1 MRTILGAVLARP
13 AIICLLLLVAL
24 FNLAAVEHHGRVT
37 FNGLP
42 VPGVTVTATEAGKR
56 LTAVT
61 DQQGAYAF
69 PDLAEGI
76 WTIRVEM
83 LCFAPIEREV
93 AVAPAA
99 PSPEWQLK
107 MLPLEEMHSAAAP
120 VTVATASAA
129 PSQPQAAAGAPTPA
143 PAPSARGK
151 KNAIPTVAPPQN
163 GFQKTDLKAS
173 EDAAKVDK
181 DSDSQ
186 AVAEAGKESNDGFLI
201 NGSVNNGANS
211 AFSQSAAF
219 GNFRPGGRGLY
230 NGGIGFT
237 MDNSNRTPARFP
249 SPARIAPS
257 FPTTASPAW
266 APSAVRSRFPACTAI
281 GLLSSSPI
289 NGRGIA
295 MTAYRPV

>member
-1 MRTILGAVLARP
+1 MAVL
-13 AIICLLLLVAL
+13 
-24 FNLAAVEHHGRVT
+24 NLAAVEHHGRVT

-99 PSPEWQLK
+99 PSPEWQLQ
-107 MLPLEEMHSAAAP
+107 MLPLAEMHGAAAASRTAGDGQCGLQP
-120 VTVATASAA
+120 AATGRGSAHAST
-129 PSQPQAAAGAPTPA
+129 GALH
-143 PAPSARGK
+143 SRK
-151 KNAIPTVAPPQN
+151 KNAVPTVAPPQK
-163 GFQKTDLKAS
+163 GFQKADVERIARRRQGGQGI
-173 EDAAKVDK
+173 
-181 DSDSQ
+181 DSQ
-186 AVAEAGKESNDGFLI
+186 AVTEAGKESSDGFLI
-201 NGSVNNGANS
+201 NGSVNNAANS

-237 MDNSNRTPARFP
+237 MDNSNLD
-249 SPARIAPS
+249 
-257 FPTTASPAW
+257 ASPFSITGQNS
-266 APSAVRSRFPACTAI
+266 PKLSYNRFTGLGTFGGPLKIPGHATTI

-289 NGRGIA
+289 NGRGIT
-295 MTAYRPV
+295 MTACKPV